1 MHKWSVDSIEEF
13 VASVEVD
20 GRTMTQLP
28 LWLLPSAVKE
38 GQILAV
44 RQIPSADG
52 TRSVVEI
59 EIDDSAT
66 RAAHLV
72 SAEQVEKSRHQKYDP
87 GGDIKL

>member
-20 GRTMTQLP
+20 GQTMTQVP

-44 RQIPSADG
+44 KQTPSADG

-59 EIDDSAT
+59 EIDDPAT
-66 RAAHLV
+66 RAAHLA
-72 SAEQVEKSRHQKYDP
+72 SGEQIEKSLHQKNDP